1 MMTRP
6 PLENV
11 RDELVK
17 YILHLE
23 DKIHKLQTENAQ
35 LKRQASLKQM
45 KTSINKKNTP
55 PSSNGHNYP
64 IIGIN
69 VDPI

>member
-17 YILHLE
+17 YILYLE
-23 DKIHKLQTENAQ
+23 DENGKFKTEIAQ
-35 LKRQASLKQM
+35 LKKQASLEQM
-45 KTSINKKNTP
+45 KISINKKNTP
-55 PSSNGHNYP
+55 PSSNSKNYP
-64 IIGIN
+64 DIGI
-69 VDPI
+69 ISH